1 VPDQKIILE
10 VLKIIGLITT
20 QQRGKVVGMSMTVM
34 EFSYVVV
41 WVLSIGWKR
50 CLSWLRTSGWSA
62 GCLTNRAPV
71 RRFTWLP

>member
-1 VPDQKIILE
+1 MREIAWKSCAFSYVALALRSVPDEKIILE

-41 WVLSIGWKR
+41 WVLNIGWKR
-50 CLSWLRTSGWSA
+50 CLS
-62 GCLTNRAPV
+62 
-71 RRFTWLP
+71 